1 MVKWGN
7 FNIEDFVKFEKKI
20 AILILMIAFIIVLG
34 IATFIVLENLP
45 LDKAA
50 YYTLTSAIGYG
61 FTFKNDLT
69 LVISS
74 FIMIMEWACL
84 WIGFE
89 TVVGFISE
97 GRMREVIG
105 GVRMRKR
112 IDKMKEHCILCGF
125 GRVGSEIAKTLH
137 SQKREL
143 VIVEKDPHIAREA
156 MNKGYMVLQGDVLSE
171 ETLKAA
177 GMDRAR
183 MLIAAMGSDADN
195 VFLTLTARG
204 INPKIKVIARAEREE
219 SIKKLKQAGATEVVM
234 PSVIGGKAMANA
246 VLYGAK

>member
-1 MVKWGN
+1 MLKWGD

-20 AILILMIAFIIVLG
+20 VILILMIIFIIVLG
-34 IATFIVLENLP
+34 VVTFSMLENLP
-45 LDKAA
+45 LNEAT

-61 FTFKNDLT
+61 FTFKPETKL
-69 LVISS
+69 ISA

-143 VIVEKDPHIAREA
+143 VIVEKDPHTAREA
-156 MNKGYMVLQGDVLSE
+156 LNKGYLVLQGDVLSE

-177 GMDRAR
+177 GMERAR

-195 VFLTLTARG
+195 VFITLTAKG
-204 INPKIKVIARAEREE
+204 INPKVKVVARAEREE

-246 VLYGAK
+246 VLYSAK